1 MTEFDP
7 SSGGDIPPEFIAIYF
22 VLIGVGLVIGIAVAI
37 VLCVLFKKNYES
49 IPAQFRLMEPNQV
62 WLMLIPLFN
71 LVWIYFVVLRL
82 SDSYRAY
89 FESRG
94 DLSNGDCARSIGL
107 WYAICTSCSVV
118 PCLNYVAGPAAL
130 VLLIIYM
137 VKVFALRTKILG
149 GGVATQ
155 QVPPS
160 L

>member
-1 MTEFDP
+1 MSEFDP
-7 SSGGDIPPEFIAIYF
+7 SSGEIPPEVWAIY
-22 VLIGVGLVIGIAVAI
+22 AVAI
-37 VLCVLFKKNYES
+37 GIGIVVSIAITIVLCILFKKNYES

-71 LVWIYFVVLRL
+71 MVWIYFVVLRL

-89 FESRG
+89 FENKG
-94 DLSNGDCARSIGL
+94 DFSNGDCARSIGL
-107 WYAICTSCSVV
+107 WYAICTSCSMV
-118 PCLNYVAGPAAL
+118 PCLNYLAGPAAL

-149 GGVATQ
+149 GGVPQ
-155 QVPPS
+155 QTPPA